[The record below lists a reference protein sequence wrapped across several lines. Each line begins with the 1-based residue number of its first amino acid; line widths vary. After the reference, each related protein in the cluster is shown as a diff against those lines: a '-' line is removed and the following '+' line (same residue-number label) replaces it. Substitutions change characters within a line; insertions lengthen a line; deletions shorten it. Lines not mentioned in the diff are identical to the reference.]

1 MSVCSLTGSP
11 VTAGSTAV
19 EGKFFHEMGS
29 MWAWERTLSIL
40 ETVTV
45 PLPSAPRCAE
55 CPSGITYKAML
66 CLRLGCYT
74 DNTRWVRTEC
84 HEQSDGLQTPAVLGE
99 ALFSASE
106 RLPSEYLRL
115 HIGKVGFFGMEP
127 EPAAQREMIWPF
139 HTALSFLKV
148 CSVQASHSVLC
159 ALYSHQHPWM
169 FSGIDFKSH
178 V

>member
-1 MSVCSLTGSP
+1 MSVCSHTGCP

-45 PLPSAPRCAE
+45 PLPSAPRYAE

-84 HEQSDGLQTPAVLGE
+84 HEQSDGLQTPAGE

-106 RLPSEYLRL
+106 HLPSEYLRL
-115 HIGKVGFFGMEP
+115 HIHRQSRFLWHGARASCTERNDLTIPHSTQFSEGVFCPGLSLSTLCLVQS
-127 EPAAQREMIWPF
+127 PASMD
-139 HTALSFLKV
+139 
-148 CSVQASHSVLC
+148 VLR
-159 ALYSHQHPWM
+159 Y
-169 FSGIDFKSH
+169 
-178 V
+178 